1 MQREGMKL
9 TVFFPKPCLLDLSAG
24 GVLATLCE
32 PRRSAASP
40 EALMDSPILAPPHTK
55 PHLSVA
61 KLTRFFY
68 VACLAEEL
76 GASPLPRVIAGVPL
90 VLFRSGGRAAALI
103 DRCPHRNVPLSL
115 GRVLADGRLECAYHG
130 WQ

>member
-1 MQREGMKL
+1 
-9 TVFFPKPCLLDLSAG
+9 
-24 GVLATLCE
+24 
-32 PRRSAASP
+32 
-40 EALMDSPILAPPHTK
+40 MDSPILSPPRTK

-68 VACLAEEL
+68 VACLSEEL
-76 GASPLPRVIAGVPL
+76 GLGDRPLARVIAGVPV
-90 VLFRSGGRAAALI
+90 VLFRSQGRAAALV

-130 WQ
+130 WQFDCQGVCRKVPGLESDASERR